1 MRGVVVFDYGSGNIH
16 SVVRAF
22 QACGAEVELTNDRDR
37 ALAAD
42 GLVLPGVGAF
52 AACMAQLT
60 AVGGVEVIRDR
71 IGSGR
76 PLLGVCVGHQ
86 VLFATGVEHGIAADG
101 VGVFPGSVRQLPVAR
116 LPHMGWNE
124 VTAEGSRFLPAPA
137 RFYFVHSYAALTAQD
152 LPAGATPWWTEHD
165 GVRFIAAV
173 EHGPVLA
180 TQFHPEKSGRAG
192 LALIRRWVD
201 SLEAK

>member
-1 MRGVVVFDYGSGNIH
+1 MTGVVVYDYGSGNIH

-22 QACGAEVELTNDRDR
+22 QACGAQVELTADRDR

-42 GLVLPGVGAF
+42 GLVVPGVGAF

-60 AVGGVEVIRDR
+60 AVGGVEVIQDR
-71 IGSGR
+71 IGAGR
-76 PLLGVCVGHQ
+76 PLLGICVGHQ
-86 VLFATGVEHGIAADG
+86 ILFDTGVEHGITSHG
-101 VGVFPGSVRQLPVAR
+101 VGVFPGKVQQLPVTR

-124 VTAEGSRFLPAPA
+124 VTADGSRFLPAPT
-137 RFYFVHSYAALTAQD
+137 RFYFVHSYAVLSVQD
-152 LPAGATPWWTEHD
+152 LPEDALPWWTEHD
-165 GVRFIAAV
+165 NVRFIAAV

-180 TQFHPEKSGRAG
+180 TQFHPEKSGQAG

-201 SLEAK
+201 SLEAR